1 MDAALQELAT
11 VFAAA
16 TAESLP
22 GDSALEVLPSIVG
35 LREQLDRCELMLIES
50 ARASGASWT
59 RVAQA
64 LGLGSRQA
72 AEQRFLRLSGQSTRD
87 TDTARTARRGQRSVD
102 AVYGIGIAG
111 LRSAVRRALARIAL
125 DPSWDK
131 RFPRAA
137 LCRDSLA
144 MAADAQPGAL
154 FALTEHVLVD
164 LGAGPADEPL
174 VEEVRRRLEQAM
186 SLRDSI
192 SG

>member
-1 MDAALQELAT
+1 MDGALQELAT
-11 VFAAA
+11 VLAAA
-16 TAESLP
+16 TAEDLP
-22 GDSALEVLPSIVG
+22 GDAALEALPSVVG
-35 LREQLDRCELMLIES
+35 LRDQLDRCELMLIES

-87 TDTARTARRGQRSVD
+87 TDAARTARRGQRSVD
-102 AVYGIGIAG
+102 AVYGTEIAE
-111 LRSAVRRALARIAL
+111 LRSAVRRALAQMAL
-125 DPSWDK
+125 DSAWDK

-137 LCRDSLA
+137 LCRNSLD

-164 LGAGPADEPL
+164 LAAAPAGEPV
-174 VEEVRRRLEQAM
+174 VEEVRRRLAQAL
-186 SLRDSI
+186 SRSDST
-192 SG
+192 

>member
-1 MDAALQELAT
+1 MDGALQELAI
-11 VFAAA
+11 VLAAA
-16 TAESLP
+16 TAEKLP
-22 GDSALEVLPSIVG
+22 GDAALEALPSIVG
-35 LREQLDRCELMLIES
+35 LRERLDRCELVLIES

-87 TDTARTARRGQRSVD
+87 TDAARTARRGQRFVD
-102 AVYGIGIAG
+102 AIYGTGIAE
-111 LRSAVRRALARIAL
+111 LRSAVRRALARMNL
-125 DPSWDK
+125 DSVWDK

-137 LCRDSLA
+137 LCRNSLA

-164 LGAGPADEPL
+164 LAAAPTGEPV
-174 VEEVRRRLEQAM
+174 VEEVRRCLVQAL
-186 SLRDSI
+186 SLLHST